1 MAFNMIRPP
10 VPGWFELTNL
20 AAGGAKSCT
29 GDACSA
35 GKEYLGL
42 YVILEK
48 QFRTLHRSGCRH
60 RDNMKLITINPDSNQ
75 SLRTNLETLSDGRVV
90 IKNTMITLPILFETI
105 SRLGVKRGAVELGIE
120 ENRVKLVLRGLS
132 VAFELLSPAVDF
144 DESRINAVAHAW
156 SHSIGLAFKPTDP
169 KGRSTAIQFLSM
181 LEAAGVL
188 DNGASDAAQAA
199 SWSAN
204 KLSSGSA
211 SSDVNRG

>member
-1 MAFNMIRPP
+1 
-10 VPGWFELTNL
+10 
-20 AAGGAKSCT
+20 
-29 GDACSA
+29 
-35 GKEYLGL
+35 
-42 YVILEK
+42 
-48 QFRTLHRSGCRH
+48 
-60 RDNMKLITINPDSNQ
+60 MKLIAINPDSNQ

-90 IKNTMITLPILFETI
+90 IKSTMITLPILFETI

-120 ENRVKLVLRGLS
+120 ETRAKLVLRGLS
-132 VAFELLSPAVDF
+132 VAFELLRPPVDF
-144 DESRINAVAHAW
+144 DESRINAVAQAW

-181 LEAAGVL
+181 LEAAVVL